1 MTRKPTRPANG
12 DPVSTVRA
20 FYEAHEAKDRTA
32 AERLIADDFKFF
44 SPMDNGLDRRQYF
57 EICWPHGIELE
68 NFKLK
73 DAVQAG
79 ERVFVTYEVQTQKGE
94 RFCNAEVHSVKDGRI
109 SATEVYFGWDLPHQ
123 AKPGEHLDKITVPS

>member
-1 MTRKPTRPANG
+1 MTRKPTHPANM
-12 DPVSTVRA
+12 DPVSTARA
-20 FYEAHEAKDRTA
+20 LYDAYEMKDRAA

-44 SPMDNGLDRRQYF
+44 SPMDNGLDRSQYF
-57 EICWPHGIELE
+57 EICWPHGIGLE

-73 DAVQAG
+73 DAVQDG

-94 RFCNAEVHSVKDGRI
+94 RFCNAEIHSVKDGRI

>member
-1 MTRKPTRPANG
+1 MTHTSDKPASEDAVAP
-12 DPVSTVRA
+12 VRA
-20 FYEAHEAKDRTA
+20 LYDAYEAKDRAA

-57 EICWPHGIELE
+57 EICWTHGTELE
-68 NFKLK
+68 NFKLT
-73 DAVQAG
+73 DAVQDG
-79 ERVFVTYEVQTQKGE
+79 ERVFVTYEVQTKKGE

-123 AKPGEHLDKITVPS
+123 AKPGQHLDKITIPT